1 MIGYERPGVLYSIIR
16 ERLKIFAPLL
26 YELLSLSLSLC
37 EYYITFQQAHAL
49 NTFVLSGDLRI
60 IDQVSKNFDEKQNIA
75 FQIKWMQN

>member
-1 MIGYERPGVLYSIIR
+1 MTWCTLLNNSGATENVCAAFIR
-16 ERLKIFAPLL
+16 IT
-26 YELLSLSLSLC
+26 LSLSLC